1 MKNESTLRETPQK
14 WLWRLA
20 AVRVGG
26 VSPPVLSLKLTI
38 SHLNRI
44 QGTSKNHFFEKA
56 CFKTA

>member
-1 MKNESTLRETPQK
+1 MKNASTLRETPQK

-26 VSPPVLSLKLTI
+26 VSPPDIYLKLTI

-44 QGTSKNHFFEKA
+44 QGTSKNHFF
-56 CFKTA
+56 